1 MAELLVDNSKGELLP
16 GAYAEVHFSVP
27 AQDAGRSF
35 LLPANV
41 LLFRGD
47 GLHVATVDAH
57 DRVQLK
63 PVTVGRDYGS
73 QIEIVSGLSADDHV
87 ILSPPDSLVSG
98 APVRVVKRGGPEA

>member
-1 MAELLVDNSKGELLP
+1 MVELLVDNSKGQLLP
-16 GAYAEVHFSVP
+16 GAYAEVHFRVP
-27 AQDAGRSF
+27 PEDAAGAF

-57 DRVQLK
+57 DRVALK
-63 PVTVGRDYGS
+63 AVTIGRDYGA

-98 APVRVVKRGGPEA
+98 APVRVVKSAGPEV